1 MTTTDSLDTVVL
13 VLTCLEDITAD
24 LVIKTLHARGTTVV
38 RLDPT
43 DLGRGVS
50 FDSVIGGGPHDWDGT
65 LHTPSRKVR
74 LTDIGAV
81 YYRRPSPWSSEHPE
95 PRTAEF
101 AVTEARHGFG
111 GLLHNLPCASYVN
124 HPSAV
129 ARADRKPGQLQTAA
143 RVGFDVPPTLVTND
157 VEAARAFAAKHR
169 NVVYKPFRGL
179 PQTEDGTAG
188 ALWAQRVD
196 PSTFDDSLSVTA
208 HLFQAEVDKIA
219 DARVTVVGDRIF
231 AWLITT
237 TDGFLDW
244 RRADWDELS
253 HTPATVPPQITSALR
268 RYLEV
273 YGLTFGCFDFA
284 VTGPAWDRHS
294 WVWLECNPNGQ
305 WGWLPDSDDIAAA
318 FADSLTTQRKQ
329 P

>member
-1 MTTTDSLDTVVL
+1 MVEPQKGSHVPENPPSFSVGTALGDRPLSPPVQLWPARPWTQTPSSHYTSTPTAPSSNWVNTAPTGPGAPPPCPAVVTEAHHSTRAKTTTPPTMTTTDSLDTVIL

-157 VEAARAFAAKHR
+157 VEAAR
-169 NVVYKPFRGL
+169 
-179 PQTEDGTAG
+179 
-188 ALWAQRVD
+188 
-196 PSTFDDSLSVTA
+196 
-208 HLFQAEVDKIA
+208 
-219 DARVTVVGDRIF
+219 
-231 AWLITT
+231 
-237 TDGFLDW
+237 
-244 RRADWDELS
+244 
-253 HTPATVPPQITSALR
+253 LR
-268 RYLEV
+268 REAQERRV
-273 YGLTFGCFDFA
+273 QA
-284 VTGPAWDRHS
+284 VPWSSADQGRH
-294 WVWLECNPNGQ
+294 
-305 WGWLPDSDDIAAA
+305 
-318 FADSLTTQRKQ
+318 
-329 P
+329 